1 MPKNPIG
8 EITMLHYSDYVKGL
22 TAAYPEEARVLFAEV
37 EQRLDAEPAFG
48 SRFDAFV
55 DAYMIKE
62 TMDLDKALEGMKAL
76 AEDMGYSEYT
86 MEFVFIMNCTE
97 ILKGRYAAAGIPES
111 VFTESVDDLRCKLLE
126 CMECEGVPGTFVAG
140 WNNGFLKMDRFA
152 YGRFQYEVR
161 KFGFDFDFV
170 TASGRRFVQGDTYIN
185 FHIPSNGVP
194 LTDEVRFD
202 SYRKA
207 YAQYKH
213 LFPDGIVV
221 FGCGSWLLYPRHRE
235 FLPERLNIRRFMDD
249 FEIVS
254 WEEKDHF
261 GNDWRVFGHYSD
273 LPLAEWPKDTA
284 LRKAYAEWLQAG
296 NKAGDGFGIFLFDGE
311 KIVR

>member
-1 MPKNPIG
+1 MRHNTEYIQNLIK
-8 EITMLHYSDYVKGL
+8 
-22 TAAYPEEARVLFAEV
+22 AYPPEAAALFTEAEN
-37 EQRLDAEPAFG
+37 RLDTEPAFG
-48 SRFDAFV
+48 SRFDRLV
-55 DAYMIKE
+55 SGYMLE
-62 TMDLDKALEGMKAL
+62 DSMPMDTALDEVTAL
-76 AEDMGYSEYT
+76 AEEMGYSPYT
-86 MEFVFIMNCTE
+86 LQFVFVMNCTE
-97 ILKGRYAAAGIPES
+97 ILKARYIEKGIPLS
-111 VFTESVDDLRCKLLE
+111 VFNEGVDDLRCKLLE

-140 WNNGFLKMDRFA
+140 WNNGFLKLDRFA

-161 KFGFDFDFV
+161 KYGFDFDFV
-170 TASGRRFVQGDTYIN
+170 MKCGRRVRKGDTYLN

-207 YAQYKH
+207 YAQYQH
-213 LFPDGIVV
+213 LFPDGNVL

-254 WEEKDHF
+254 WEEKEHF

-296 NKAGDGFGIFLFDGE
+296 NKAGDGFGLFLFDGE

>member
-1 MPKNPIG
+1 MKHNT
-8 EITMLHYSDYVKGL
+8 EYVQDLMK
-22 TAAYPEEARVLFAEV
+22 AYPAEARALFTEV
-37 EQRLDAEPAFG
+37 ETRLDTDALSG
-48 SRFDAFV
+48 GRFDALIT
-55 DAYMIKE
+55 AYMVEDTMPLDTALDAVKE
-62 TMDLDKALEGMKAL
+62 L
-76 AEDMGYSEYT
+76 AEQMGYSEYT
-86 MEFVFIMNCTE
+86 LQFVFIMNCTE
-97 ILKGRYAAAGIPES
+97 ILKQRYIEKGIPLS
-111 VFTESVDDLRCKLLE
+111 VFSEGVDDLRCKLLE
-126 CMECEGVPGTFVAG
+126 CMECEHVPGTFVAG
-140 WNNGFLKMDRFA
+140 WNNGFLKLDRFA

-161 KFGFDFDFV
+161 KYGFDFDFRMQCGHTV
-170 TASGRRFVQGDTYIN
+170 RKGDTYIN

-202 SYRKA
+202 SYRRA
-207 YAQYKH
+207 YKEFKH
-213 LFPDGIVV
+213 LFPDGRVL

-296 NKAGDGFGIFLFDGE
+296 NKAGDGFGLFLFDGE

>member
-1 MPKNPIG
+1 MR
-8 EITMLHYSDYVKGL
+8 HYTEYVQNLMK
-22 TAAYPEEARVLFAEV
+22 AYPAEARALFAEV
-37 EQRLDAEPAFG
+37 EQRLDNEPAFG
-48 SRFDAFV
+48 DRFDSFLT
-55 DAYMIKE
+55 AYMVDETVQLDPALDAMKE
-62 TMDLDKALEGMKAL
+62 L

-86 MEFVFIMNCTE
+86 MHFIFIMNCTE
-97 ILKGRYAAAGIPES
+97 ILKANYVKNGVPLS
-111 VFTESVDDLRCKLLE
+111 VFEESVDDLRCKLLE

-140 WNNGFLKMDRFA
+140 WNNGFLKMRRFA
-152 YGRFQYEVR
+152 YGRFQYEVYHYN
-161 KFGFDFDFV
+161 FDFDFIMKCGHKV
-170 TASGRRFVQGDTYIN
+170 KKGDPYVN
-185 FHIPSNGVP
+185 FHIPSSGIP

-202 SYRKA
+202 SYRRA
-207 YAQYKH
+207 YKEYKH
-213 LFPDGIVV
+213 LFPDGNVL

-249 FEIVS
+249 FEIVC

-296 NKAGDGFGIFLFDGE
+296 NKAGDGFGLFLFDGE

>member
-1 MPKNPIG
+1 MKHNT
-8 EITMLHYSDYVKGL
+8 EYVQQLIK
-22 TAAYPEEARVLFAEV
+22 AYPEEAQKLFTEV
-37 EQRLDAEPAFG
+37 ENRLDADASLG
-48 SRFDAFV
+48 SRFDALV
-55 DAYMIKE
+55 TAYMVEDTMPLDTALDAVKE
-62 TMDLDKALEGMKAL
+62 L
-76 AEDMGYSEYT
+76 AEQMGCSEYT
-86 MEFVFIMNCTE
+86 LQFVFIMNCTE
-97 ILKGRYAAAGIPES
+97 ILKQRYIEKGIPLS
-111 VFTESVDDLRCKLLE
+111 VFTEGVDDLRCKLLE
-126 CMECEGVPGTFVAG
+126 CMECEHVPGTFVAG
-140 WNNGFLKMDRFA
+140 WNNGFLKLDRFA

-161 KFGFDFDFV
+161 KYGFDFDFRMQC
-170 TASGRRFVQGDTYIN
+170 GRTVRKGDTYIN
-185 FHIPSNGVP
+185 FHIPSNGIP

-202 SYRKA
+202 SYRRA
-207 YAQYKH
+207 YKEYKH
-213 LFPDGIVV
+213 LFPDGKVL

-296 NKAGDGFGIFLFDGE
+296 NKAGDGFGLFLFDGE